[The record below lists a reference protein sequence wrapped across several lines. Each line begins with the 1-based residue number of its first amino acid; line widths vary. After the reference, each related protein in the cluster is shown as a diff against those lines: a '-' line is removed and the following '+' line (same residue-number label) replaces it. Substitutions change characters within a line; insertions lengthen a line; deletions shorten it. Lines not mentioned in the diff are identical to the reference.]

1 MRTKRTEGDRNRER
15 RSGLAQKPTG
25 RQFLE
30 GTVSTFVAQNADI
43 VVHAVQVLVVQQVHL
58 HK

>member
-15 RSGLAQKPTG
+15 SGLAQKPAG

-43 VVHAVQVLVVQQVHL
+43 VVHVVQVLVVQQVHL